1 MGKNRLIGVRKYFNI
16 LIEYSLSLSM
26 LPKDYTPA
34 SRQNIAADC
43 LQMIELVCLQMML
56 LT

>member
-26 LPKDYTPA
+26 LRKDYTQT

-56 LT
+56 LM